1 MNYIAERRLE
11 EKERRRAE
19 IVDAAEA
26 AGREL
31 GLDGLTM
38 DDVARRARLSRAL
51 LYVYFQDR
59 SDLMFG
65 LAERAMTLL
74 HSRFVDAAA
83 RNRLGIEQVIAI
95 GRSYV
100 AFSQEFPVLFD
111 ALARC
116 ELQTADPAVASPS
129 ELAKMELGDKLHA
142 VLVGSLAGLVLSVT
156 SAVYGFAWGVGLFSL
171 ALAWLATTGLA
182 FVCIKR
188 RNINAH
194 RQWMVRSYIITFAFV
209 LFRITTDFVPSE
221 TLWDVSLAEMS
232 VAMIWPVWVLP
243 LLAYEVYLQYRER

>member
-26 AGREL
+26 AGREV
-31 GLDGLTM
+31 GLDALTM

-65 LAERAMTLL
+65 LAERAMSML
-74 HSRFVDAAA
+74 HARFVEAAE
-83 RNRLGIEQVIAI
+83 RHRTGLEQVSAM
-95 GRSYV
+95 GRAYV

-116 ELQTADPAVASPS
+116 ELQSPEPDRGLAVR
-129 ELAKMELGDKLHA
+129 
-142 VLVGSLAGLVLSVT
+142 AGLRARRRSPAGDARRVHREPACATAASAATSV
-156 SAVYGFAWGVGLFSL
+156 
-171 ALAWLATTGLA
+171 
-182 FVCIKR
+182 R
-188 RNINAH
+188 RC
-194 RQWMVRSYIITFAFV
+194 
-209 LFRITTDFVPSE
+209 
-221 TLWDVSLAEMS
+221 
-232 VAMIWPVWVLP
+232 
-243 LLAYEVYLQYRER
+243 

>member
-26 AGREL
+26 AGREA
-31 GLDGLTM
+31 GLDALTM

-65 LAERAMTLL
+65 LCERAMGML
-74 HSRFVDAAA
+74 HGRFLEAAE
-83 RNRLGIEQVIAI
+83 RNRTGLDQVTAM
-95 GRSYV
+95 GRAYV

-116 ELQTADPAVASPS
+116 ELQSPDPQQCTPTEQACMAGGDRLHATLVASI
-129 ELAKMELGDKLHA
+129 ETGIRD
-142 VLVGSLAGLVLSVT
+142 GSIRSDVNSPMLMSVT
-156 SAVYGFAWGVGLFSL
+156 LWGFMHGIIQLTTTKAH
-171 ALAWLATTGLA
+171 ALAHHGVVPKALIDYA
-182 FVCIKR
+182 
-188 RNINAH
+188 IN
-194 RQWMVRSYIITFAFV
+194 MITRD
-209 LFRITTDFVPSE
+209 LKG
-221 TLWDVSLAEMS
+221 
-232 VAMIWPVWVLP
+232 
-243 LLAYEVYLQYRER
+243 

>member
-26 AGREL
+26 AGREV
-31 GLDGLTM
+31 GLDALTM

-65 LAERAMTLL
+65 LAERAMGML
-74 HSRFVDAAA
+74 HARFMEAAE
-83 RNRLGIEQVIAI
+83 RNRNGLEQVSAM
-95 GRSYV
+95 GRAYV

-116 ELQTADPAVASPS
+116 EVQSTEPAESSPS
-129 ELAKMELGDKLHA
+129 EQACAAGGDRLQA
-142 VLVGSLAGLVLSVT
+142 ALVASIESGVRDGSIRADVGSPMLMSVT
-156 SAVYGFAWGVGLFSL
+156 LWGFMHGIIQLTTNKAHALTHHGVTAK
-171 ALAWLATTGLA
+171 ALIDHA
-182 FVCIKR
+182 IS
-188 RNINAH
+188 
-194 RQWMVRSYIITFAFV
+194 MITRD
-209 LFRITTDFVPSE
+209 LES
-221 TLWDVSLAEMS
+221 
-232 VAMIWPVWVLP
+232 
-243 LLAYEVYLQYRER
+243 

>member
-26 AGREL
+26 AGREV
-31 GLDGLTM
+31 GLDALTM

-65 LAERAMTLL
+65 LAERAMGML
-74 HSRFVDAAA
+74 HARFMEAAE
-83 RNRLGIEQVIAI
+83 RNRNGLEQVSAM
-95 GRSYV
+95 GRAYV

-116 ELQTADPAVASPS
+116 EVQSTEPTESSPS
-129 ELAKMELGDKLHA
+129 EQACAQGGDRLQA
-142 VLVGSLAGLVLSVT
+142 VLVASIESGVRDGSIRADVGSPMLMSVT
-156 SAVYGFAWGVGLFSL
+156 LWGFMHGIIQLTTNKAHALTHHGVTAK
-171 ALAWLATTGLA
+171 ALIDHA
-182 FVCIKR
+182 IS
-188 RNINAH
+188 
-194 RQWMVRSYIITFAFV
+194 MITRDLKA
-209 LFRITTDFVPSE
+209 
-221 TLWDVSLAEMS
+221 
-232 VAMIWPVWVLP
+232 
-243 LLAYEVYLQYRER
+243 

>member
-26 AGREL
+26 AGREV
-31 GLDGLTM
+31 GLDALTM

-65 LAERAMTLL
+65 LAERAMGML
-74 HSRFVDAAA
+74 HARFIEAAE
-83 RNRLGIEQVIAI
+83 RNRTGLEQVSSM
-95 GRSYV
+95 GRAYV

-116 ELQTADPAVASPS
+116 EVQSTEPNESSPS
-129 ELAKMELGDKLHA
+129 EQACSQGGDRLQA
-142 VLVGSLAGLVLSVT
+142 VLVASIESGVRDGSIRSDVGSPMLMSVT
-156 SAVYGFAWGVGLFSL
+156 LWGFMHGIIQLTTNKAHALSHHGVTAK
-171 ALAWLATTGLA
+171 ALIDHA
-182 FVCIKR
+182 IS
-188 RNINAH
+188 
-194 RQWMVRSYIITFAFV
+194 MITRDLKA
-209 LFRITTDFVPSE
+209 
-221 TLWDVSLAEMS
+221 
-232 VAMIWPVWVLP
+232 
-243 LLAYEVYLQYRER
+243 

>member
-26 AGREL
+26 AGREV
-31 GLDGLTM
+31 GLDALTM

-65 LAERAMTLL
+65 LAERAMGML
-74 HSRFVDAAA
+74 HARFIEAAE
-83 RNRLGIEQVIAI
+83 RNKTGLEQVGSM
-95 GRSYV
+95 GRAYV

-116 ELQTADPAVASPS
+116 EVQSTEPNESSPS
-129 ELAKMELGDKLHA
+129 EQACAAGGDRLQA
-142 VLVGSLAGLVLSVT
+142 VLVASIESGVRDGSIRADVGSPILMSVT
-156 SAVYGFAWGVGLFSL
+156 LWGFMHGIIQLTTNKAHALTHHGVTAK
-171 ALAWLATTGLA
+171 ALIDHA
-182 FVCIKR
+182 IS
-188 RNINAH
+188 
-194 RQWMVRSYIITFAFV
+194 MITRDLKA
-209 LFRITTDFVPSE
+209 
-221 TLWDVSLAEMS
+221 
-232 VAMIWPVWVLP
+232 
-243 LLAYEVYLQYRER
+243 

>member
-26 AGREL
+26 AGREV
-31 GLDGLTM
+31 GLDALTM

-65 LAERAMTLL
+65 LAERAMGML
-74 HSRFVDAAA
+74 HARFIEAAE
-83 RNRLGIEQVIAI
+83 RNKTGLEQVSSM
-95 GRSYV
+95 GRAYV

-116 ELQTADPAVASPS
+116 EVQSTEPAESSPS
-129 ELAKMELGDKLHA
+129 EQACALVASIESGVRDGSIRA
-142 VLVGSLAGLVLSVT
+142 DVGSPMLMSVT
-156 SAVYGFAWGVGLFSL
+156 LWGFMHGIIQLTTNKAHALTHHGVTAK
-171 ALAWLATTGLA
+171 ALVDHA
-182 FVCIKR
+182 IS
-188 RNINAH
+188 
-194 RQWMVRSYIITFAFV
+194 MITRDLKA
-209 LFRITTDFVPSE
+209 
-221 TLWDVSLAEMS
+221 
-232 VAMIWPVWVLP
+232 
-243 LLAYEVYLQYRER
+243 

>member
-26 AGREL
+26 AGREV
-31 GLDGLTM
+31 GLDALTM

-65 LAERAMTLL
+65 LAERAMGML
-74 HSRFVDAAA
+74 HARFMEAAE
-83 RNRLGIEQVIAI
+83 RNRNGLEQVSAM
-95 GRSYV
+95 GRAYV

-116 ELQTADPAVASPS
+116 EVQSTEPAESSPS
-129 ELAKMELGDKLHA
+129 EQACAAGGDRLQA
-142 VLVGSLAGLVLSVT
+142 ALVASIESGVRDGSIRADVGSPMLMSVT
-156 SAVYGFAWGVGLFSL
+156 LWGFMHGIIQLTTTKSYALTHHGVSAK
-171 ALAWLATTGLA
+171 ALIEHA
-182 FVCIKR
+182 IS
-188 RNINAH
+188 
-194 RQWMVRSYIITFAFV
+194 MITRD
-209 LFRITTDFVPSE
+209 LES
-221 TLWDVSLAEMS
+221 
-232 VAMIWPVWVLP
+232 
-243 LLAYEVYLQYRER
+243 